1 MSRLIEKIGADTFDI
16 LFIMFEV
23 EISKRFRARQGLS
36 SPVRLAQDL
45 PTLAPKDGFTVI
57 LRVVVEFQDSQLNER
72 GWFVD
77 TDTLD
82 ETVGDYAQYLASST
96 WTILFD
102 IPRPTFELIAKKT
115 YEALR
120 PNIKQ
125 LAYVELVNETLGVR
139 TRYRGVHQKFG
150 NHLPNN

>member
-1 MSRLIEKIGADTFDI
+1 
-16 LFIMFEV
+16 MFEV
-23 EISKRFRARQGLS
+23 EISKHSRARQGLS
-36 SPVRLAQDL
+36 SPVRAAKDL
-45 PTLAPKDGFTVI
+45 PTLAPKDGFAVT

-82 ETVGDYAQYLASST
+82 EIVGDYAQHLAST
-96 WTILFD
+96 AWTELFD
-102 IPRPTFELIAKKT
+102 IPRPTFEVVAKNT

-120 PNIKQ
+120 PTIKQ

-139 TRYRGVHQKFG
+139 TRYRGQ
-150 NHLPNN
+150 